1 MEFLFQANSI
11 EIVEDE
17 RDWSNVTTR
26 EEAQPTKEEVPKDEA
41 KNNKVKIK
49 QGLISKLRF
58 WQN

>member
-1 MEFLFQANSI
+1 MEFLFQTNSI

-58 WQN
+58 

>member
-17 RDWSNVTTR
+17 RDWPNVTTR

-58 WQN
+58 

>member
-26 EEAQPTKEEVPKDEA
+26 EEAQLTKEEVPKDEA

-58 WQN
+58 

>member
-17 RDWSNVTTR
+17 RDWANVTTR

-58 WQN
+58 